1 MGNDAVFAW
10 MSDAWAGV
18 AARFGAYNLVLPGS
32 PTFICKAEACT
43 AHCCRVYSVSL
54 GEPEVERLEKW
65 SGLTPIHFL
74 ESEDGEPLTL
84 PLAQPYLLSRSDGH
98 CSLLGDD
105 LRCSQYHGRP
115 DACRLYPYFVVA
127 ISTASGKPVY
137 SNVAGIRSA
146 ATGAADGTREGDLV
160 PLLLS
165 HVECPGFTGPPLP
178 ALDWRTLL
186 LETAA
191 LQYPADG
198 YEDGERPS
206 EERKIRVVAT

>member
-1 MGNDAVFAW
+1 M
-10 MSDAWAGV
+10 
-18 AARFGAYNLVLPGS
+18 
-32 PTFICKAEACT
+32 
-43 AHCCRVYSVSL
+43 SL

-65 SGLTPIHFL
+65 SGLSPVTFL
-74 ESEDGEPLTL
+74 ESEDGVPLTL
-84 PLAQPYLLSRSDGH
+84 PLAQPFLLSRTAGH

-127 ISTASGKPVY
+127 ISLLSGKPVY
-137 SNVAGIRSA
+137 SDVDGIRRA
-146 ATGAADGTREGDLV
+146 ATRAADGQEDGTLV

-178 ALDWRTLL
+178 AADWRTLL

-198 YEDGERPS
+198 FEDGERAPEVS
-206 EERKIRVVAT
+206 KIRVVAPLAPAYSWSSGQRIRGQENRHDNAPFADNADHER